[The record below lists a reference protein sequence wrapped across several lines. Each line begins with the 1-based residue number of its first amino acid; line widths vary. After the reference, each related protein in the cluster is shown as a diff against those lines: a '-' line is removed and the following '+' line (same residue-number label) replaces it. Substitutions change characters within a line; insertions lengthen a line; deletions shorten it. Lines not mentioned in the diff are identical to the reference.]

1 MKLLIVE
8 DEKRLCQ
15 TVAKHLKAEGYAV
28 DFCHDGKDA
37 FDYMAGTEYDAV
49 ILDIMLPGLDG
60 ISVLKTMRSQKVKTP
75 VLLLTA
81 KNTVEDKV
89 KGLDSGAD
97 DYLTKP
103 FSLEELSA
111 RIRVMIRRTGIERV
125 DSQISAGPLTLDTEK
140 KTAFREGKEIP
151 LTAKEY
157 AILEYL
163 MHNKGIVLSRDKMMN
178 HIWNYDYEGGSN
190 IIDVYIRTLRNKIDA
205 GFEVKL
211 IQTVRGLGYV
221 IKDET

>member
-81 KNTVEDKV
+81 KNTIEDKV
-89 KGLDSGAD
+89 KGRDRGAD

-111 RIRVMIRRTGIERV
+111 RIRVMIRRSGIERV
-125 DSQISAGPLTLDTEK
+125 DSQISAGPLTLDTDRK
-140 KTAFREGKEIP
+140 VALREGKEIP

-178 HIWNYDYEGGSN
+178 HIWNYDYEGSSN

-205 GFEVKL
+205 DFEVKL